1 MNWRMVYFGLAGT
14 MMCTAGLQAATLIEH
29 VESEGGTM
37 KIWFQG
43 AKMRMDTEEGAYMLM
58 DWETNKM
65 YIVSPEEGMA
75 MDMSHI
81 MAAKSKGGGG
91 DSKPKAEVSK
101 VGDGPEIAGYDTVHY
116 RITVEGTH
124 CQDIYASKKAY
135 KDLDADDLFERMQ
148 KLSDTDMEGMDEWST
163 SCDYAD
169 QGLDFAELGF
179 PMRTEYVESGGW
191 DEVKNIVPDAGQPD
205 GGFDVPAGLEVM
217 DMSQM
222 MQYMQ
227 RPPGNQ

>member
-1 MNWRMVYFGLAGT
+1 MNWRTVYFGLAGT
-14 MMCTAGLQAATLIEH
+14 MVCSAGLQAATLIEY
-29 VESEGGTM
+29 VESEGETM

-43 AKMRMDTEEGAYMLM
+43 AKMRMEAEGAYMLM
-58 DWETNKM
+58 DWEAKKM

-81 MAAKSKGGGG
+81 FAAQPTGEGGSG
-91 DSKPKAEVSK
+91 PEAVVSK

-116 RITVEGTH
+116 KISVEGEH

-135 KDLDADDLFERMQ
+135 KDLDAEDLFDRIQ
-148 KLSDTDMEGMDEWST
+148 KLSDSDMEGMDEWST
-163 SCDYAD
+163 PCDYAE

-179 PMRTEYVESGGW
+179 PMRTEYAESGAFE
-191 DEVKNIVPDAGQPD
+191 EVKRIVPDAGQPD
-205 GGFDVPAGLEVM
+205 GGFDVPAGLEIM

>member
-14 MMCTAGLQAATLIEH
+14 MMCSASLQAATLIEY
-29 VESEGGTM
+29 VESEGETM

-43 AKMRMDTEEGAYMLM
+43 AKMRMEAEGAYVLM
-58 DWETNKM
+58 DWESKKM
-65 YIVSPEEGMA
+65 YVVSPEEGMA
-75 MDMSHI
+75 MDMSHV
-81 MAAKSKGGGG
+81 MAAQPKGGGG
-91 DSKPKAEVSK
+91 DGKPKAVVSK

-116 RITVEGTH
+116 TISVEGEH

-135 KDLDADDLFERMQ
+135 KDLNAEDLFDRIQ
-148 KLSDTDMEGMDEWST
+148 RLSDTDMEGMDQWST
-163 SCDYAD
+163 PCDYAD

-179 PMRTEYVESGGW
+179 PMRTEYVQRGGS
-191 DEVKNIVPDAGQPD
+191 DEVQRIVLDADQPD

>member
-1 MNWRMVYFGLAGT
+1 MNWRTVYFGLAGT
-14 MMCTAGLQAATLIEH
+14 LVCSAGLQAATLIEY
-29 VESEGGTM
+29 VESEGETM

-43 AKMRMDTEEGAYMLM
+43 AKMRMEAEGAYMLM
-58 DWETNKM
+58 DWEAKKM

-75 MDMSHI
+75 MDMSHVF
-81 MAAKSKGGGG
+81 AAQPKSEG
-91 DSKPKAEVSK
+91 DSGPKAVVSK

-116 RITVEGTH
+116 KISVEGEH

-135 KDLDADDLFERMQ
+135 KNLDAEDLFDRIQ
-148 KLSDTDMEGMDEWST
+148 KLSDSDMEGMDEWST
-163 SCDYAD
+163 PCDYAE

-179 PMRTEYVESGGW
+179 PMRTEYAESGAFE
-191 DEVKNIVPDAGQPD
+191 EVKRIVPDAGQPD

>member
-1 MNWRMVYFGLAGT
+1 MNWRTVYFGLAGT
-14 MMCTAGLQAATLIEH
+14 LVCSAGLQAATLIEY
-29 VESEGGTM
+29 VESEGETM

-43 AKMRMDTEEGAYMLM
+43 AKMRMEAEGAYMLM
-58 DWETNKM
+58 DWEAKKM

-75 MDMSHI
+75 MDMSHVF
-81 MAAKSKGGGG
+81 AAQSKGGG
-91 DSKPKAEVSK
+91 DSGPKAVVSK

-116 RITVEGTH
+116 KISVEGEH

-135 KDLDADDLFERMQ
+135 KNLDAEDLFDRIQ
-148 KLSDTDMEGMDEWST
+148 KLSDSDMEGMDEWST
-163 SCDYAD
+163 PCDYAE

-179 PMRTEYVESGGW
+179 PMRTEYAESGAFE
-191 DEVKNIVPDAGQPD
+191 EVKRIVPDAGQPD

>member
-14 MMCTAGLQAATLIEH
+14 LMCSAGLQAATLMEM
-29 VESEGGTM
+29 ESEGEAM

-43 AKMRMDTEEGAYMLM
+43 AKMRMESEGGYMLM
-58 DWETNKM
+58 DSEANKM

-75 MDMSHI
+75 MDMSFI
-81 MAAKSKGGGG
+81 LAAQSKGEKGESG
-91 DSKPKAEVSK
+91 PKAVATK

-116 RITVEGTH
+116 RISVEGEH
-124 CQDIYASKKAY
+124 CQDLYTSKKAY
-135 KDLDADDLFERMQ
+135 KDLDAEDLFDRIQ
-148 KLSDTDMEGMDEWST
+148 KLGDSDMEDMGEWS
-163 SCDYAD
+163 SPCDYAD
-169 QGLDFAELGF
+169 TDLDFAELGF
-179 PMRTEYVESGGW
+179 PLRTEDVQSGGYE
-191 DEVKNIVPDAGQPD
+191 EVRRIVPDAGQPD

-227 RPPGNQ
+227 RPPGKQ